1 MFVGNSFIVIG
12 CFLACIVWTLQ
23 IIVFM
28 ARHGQSQGENGN
40 GNRFFM
46 PQDSFT
52 FRSCNKKGQF
62 SNRAEYLLVQAM
74 QGKTAQRS

>member
-1 MFVGNSFIVIG
+1 MHEFVMFVGNSFIVVG

-23 IIVFM
+23 IIVSM

-52 FRSCNKKGQF
+52 FHGRNEEGQL
-62 SNRAEYLLVQAM
+62 SNRVEQL
-74 QGKTAQRS
+74 SN